1 MPKKSATSKAPRQKK
16 TAPPLTTAQRLGALI
31 KSARKI
37 MRKDKG
43 LNGDLDRLP
52 LFTWILFLKFLD
64 DMEIAAEGEAK
75 LAGKKSRPVI
85 EPPYRWRDWA
95 IKPDGI
101 TGDELLKFISQDE
114 TTRPDGTKGAGL
126 FAYLRAL
133 QSESGKARQDVI
145 ANVFKGVTNRM
156 ESGYLLRDVI
166 NKVSGIH
173 FTASE
178 EMHTL
183 SRLYENMLREM
194 RDAAGDSGEFYTPRP
209 VVKFMVDVTKPR
221 LGETVLD
228 PACGTG
234 GFLVEAYDHLAA
246 TCKSVADRT
255 KLQKE
260 TLFGQEAKPLPYM
273 LVQMNL
279 LLHGLEYPNIKY
291 GNTLAV
297 KVTEIG
303 DNDRVDLILT
313 NPPFGGEEERGI
325 LNNFPADK
333 QTAETALL
341 FLQLIMRKL
350 KRPARGTPGRAAVVV
365 PDGTLFGDGICA
377 RIKEEMLKE
386 YNLHTIVRLPEGT
399 FAPYTDI
406 RANLLFFDR
415 SGPTETIWYY
425 EVPKPEGRKKYTKT
439 MPMQVEDMAACK
451 AWFTAKKRVQ
461 NEQAWKIDFK
471 TLLDQAV
478 AEATPHWDAANE
490 ASTRAHK
497 LERQAKETRDAL
509 RANGKDVAQKAK
521 LQTQLDELETAAAK
535 ERKIQTDEQ
544 AAGDA
549 IYWPLFNLDHNNPT
563 SADALEHRPPRELV
577 ASILT
582 KEREILRLMEE
593 IQTEVEALA

>member
-1 MPKKSATSKAPRQKK
+1 MKTQTNSALIVKPPSKEPM
-16 TAPPLTTAQRLGALI
+16 TTAQRLGSLI
-31 KSARKI
+31 KSARQI

-64 DMEIAAEGEAK
+64 DMEITAEEEAK
-75 LAGKKSRPVI
+75 LGRKKYQPVI

-95 IKPDGI
+95 VKADGI
-101 TGDELLKFISQDE
+101 TGEDLLKFISQDE
-114 TTRPDGTKGAGL
+114 TMRPDGTKGAGL
-126 FAYLRAL
+126 FAYLRGL

-166 NKVSGIH
+166 NKVTGIH

-209 VVKFMVDVTKPR
+209 VVKFMVDVTDPQ

-246 TCKSVADRT
+246 GCKSVADRR
-255 KLQKE
+255 KVQQE
-260 TLFGQEAKPLPYM
+260 SLFGQEAKSLPYM

-303 DNDRVDLILT
+303 DDDRVDVILT
-313 NPPFGGEEERGI
+313 NPPFGGEEEKGI

-365 PDGTLFGDGICA
+365 PNGTLFGDGICA
-377 RIKEEMLKE
+377 RIKEELLKE
-386 YNLHTIVRLPEGT
+386 YNLHTVVRLPEGT
-399 FAPYTDI
+399 FSPYTDI
-406 RANLLFFDR
+406 PANLLFFDR
-415 SGPTETIWYY
+415 SGPTESIWYY
-425 EVPKPEGRKKYTKT
+425 QVPPPEDRRKYTKT
-439 MPMQVEDMAACK
+439 MPLQVEDMAACK
-451 AWFTAKKRVQ
+451 AWFTAKKRVE
-461 NEQAWKIDFK
+461 NEQAWKINFK
-471 TLLDQAV
+471 TLLGKAV
-478 AEATPHWDAANE
+478 AEATPHWEAARE
-490 ASTRAHK
+490 ANTRAHK
-497 LERQAKETRDAL
+497 LERRGKDTKEEL
-509 RANGKDVAQKAK
+509 RNNGKDAAQKAK
-521 LQTQLDELETAAAK
+521 LLAQLGELETAAAK
-535 ERKIQTDEQ
+535 ERNIQTTEQ
-544 AAGDA
+544 ATGDA
-549 IYWPLFNLDHNNPT
+549 IYWPLFNLDQKNPH
-563 SADALEHRPPRELV
+563 SADALEHLPPSELV

-593 IQTEVEALA
+593 IQSEMEALA